1 VNLRTFL
8 PPAARPTAEPPKAGQ
23 PARGL
28 PPPGRNDDRPV
39 VVAFLRHTGCPFA
52 EATMHALRDAA
63 AAHPELEWVAISHAD
78 AEPTQRWCQAVGGRG
93 DVHVLL
99 DPERAFYAAWGLGR
113 SSLRHFMGKRSLA
126 EVARLSR
133 NGIRN
138 RHPEGTRWQQAGTFA
153 VDDAGIVRWRHLP
166 AHAGDLPDLGA
177 AAAAVAGVAATA
189 AG

>member
-1 VNLRTFL
+1 
-8 PPAARPTAEPPKAGQ
+8 
-23 PARGL
+23 
-28 PPPGRNDDRPV
+28 
-39 VVAFLRHTGCPFA
+39 
-52 EATMHALRDAA
+52 MHALRDAA

-113 SSLRHFMGKRSLA
+113 SSLGHFMGKRSLA

-177 AAAAVAGVAATA
+177 AAAAVAGLAATA